1 MKKPKVPEINMP
13 YASTV
18 ASFFGDQGAVQ
29 GNSFL
34 GRLFKGGGRT
44 VVRQNQAGASAGRVQ
59 GSLSNNARS
68 RIDRGGSNR

>member
-1 MKKPKVPEINMP
+1 MKQQKVPEVNLP

-18 ASFFGDQGAVQ
+18 ASFFGDQGVAQ

-44 VVRQNQAGASAGRVQ
+44 TKSQSQSPLISKAVATPPVIMGNKDASK
-59 GSLSNNARS
+59 
-68 RIDRGGSNR
+68 

>member
-34 GRLFKGGGRT
+34 GRLFRGGGRA
-44 VVRQNQAGASAGRVQ
+44 VVSQNQAPPAGASAPRV
-59 GSLSNNARS
+59 SNNLARS
-68 RIDRGGSNR
+68 DRGGSNR